1 MSPDTKEWVISNS
14 TPVPGTGS
22 PAAAIV
28 HFEVTI
34 ESFRRRA
41 AATAGKYE
49 LLVVDADTGAV
60 VVDSSLPQRVGAPLG
75 HRNDRRFVQLA
86 AAGAPSGTATVAD
99 HRTAFGRLAK
109 TAHNANDWYVVAV
122 DPQPAG
128 SLLNDVGW
136 APIGMAAA
144 ALALLVLAGF
154 SFRSSRR
161 ALHEAAHTDVL
172 TGIGNR
178 RKLLSDLEVACERA
192 AAGERFALVL
202 YDLNGF
208 KSYNDTF
215 GHLPGDALLQAC
227 RQARRGDRRLGRR
240 VPARGRRVLR
250 ALASPRRRRR
260 SGCLRDGFARIGG
273 ER

>member
-1 MSPDTKEWVISNS
+1 M
-14 TPVPGTGS
+14 
-22 PAAAIV
+22 
-28 HFEVTI
+28 
-34 ESFRRRA
+34 
-41 AATAGKYE
+41 
-49 LLVVDADTGAV
+49 
-60 VVDSSLPQRVGAPLG
+60 VDSSLPQRVGAPLG
-75 HRNDRRFVQLA
+75 RRNDRRFVQLA

-128 SLLNDVGW
+128 SPERRRLGADRHGSRRPR
-136 APIGMAAA
+136 APRPRRLQLPG
-144 ALALLVLAGF
+144 
-154 SFRSSRR
+154 SRR

-172 TGIGNR
+172 TGLGNR

-215 GHLPGDALLQAC
+215 GHLPGDALL
-227 RQARRGDRRLGRR
+227 RRLAAKLAEATVDWGAAYRL
-240 VPARGRRVLR
+240 GGDEFCVL
-250 ALASPRRRRR
+250 SP
-260 SGCLRDGFARIGG
+260 LRGG
-273 ER
+273 EDAAGVSRWVRARWRRAVKGSRSRPRTAPSSSAKTLSSRPSCS